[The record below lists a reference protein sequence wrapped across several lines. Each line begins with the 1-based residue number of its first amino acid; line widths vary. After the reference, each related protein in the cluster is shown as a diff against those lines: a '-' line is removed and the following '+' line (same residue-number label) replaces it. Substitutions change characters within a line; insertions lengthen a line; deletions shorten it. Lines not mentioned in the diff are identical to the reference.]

1 MTIATENV
9 ARFAMTRETYLR
21 QVENSVLADLERDLA
36 DARGMHHTYLAALIA
51 DAAERLGRMG

>member
-1 MTIATENV
+1 MTIFSDQAHAAAT
-9 ARFAMTRETYLR
+9 TRETYLR
-21 QVENSVLADLERDLA
+21 QVENSILADLERDLA